1 MGVADLYQI
10 LDFCNEIYVP
20 IRNDVIS
27 AAKMEQFENLLLP
40 VGLPVGAGQDAENP
54 RSVPH
59 GKPDGKS
66 LL

>member
-1 MGVADLYQI
+1 MKVGI
-10 LDFCNEIYVP
+10 SLDFCNEIYVP

-27 AAKMEQFENLLLP
+27 AAKMEQFENLLRL
-40 VGLPVGAGQDAENP
+40 VGLPVGAGQDAEIHVP
-54 RSVPH
+54 VPH